1 MNEDLI
7 TLTDEDLSDVEQ
19 ELIRPE
25 RVQYNN

>member
-7 TLTDEDLSDVEQ
+7 TLTDEDISEVEQ

-25 RVQYNN
+25 RI